1 MVADNPVDEKGY
13 ILSVVCETQGCANQ
27 GRAINIIRGIEPE
40 YAEAFIEDWS
50 GTNGAEPEDFCPA
63 CRQRGVLQD
72 PEPQKPLFR
81 FQ

>member
-1 MVADNPVDEKGY
+1 MVADNPINVEDY
-13 ILSVVCETQGCANQ
+13 IISIVCETEGCAGQ
-27 GRAINIIRGIEPE
+27 GRAINIIQGIKPE
-40 YAEAFIEDWS
+40 YLKAIIEDWS

-63 CRQRGVLQD
+63 CGQRGVLQD